1 MFDLALNSNFSVHL
15 DDRNDLATVE
25 GRDAFE
31 QSVVIRLTEF
41 MNESLPGL
49 TDGQTLKEKIRLEVS
64 RVARDHDELDSIA
77 SLTISEKEDQPD
89 TFTVQLVYESEQ
101 SFSTDIAAE

>member
-25 GRDAFE
+25 GREAFE
-31 QSVVIRLTEF
+31 QSVVVLLTEF
-41 MNESLPGL
+41 MHERLPGL
-49 TDGQTLKEKIRLEVS
+49 SEGQTLKQKIRLEVS

-77 SLTISEKEDQPD
+77 SLNIREKPGEPD
-89 TFTVQLVYESEQ
+89 TYLVQIIYESGQ
-101 SFSTDIAAE
+101 DFSTDIPAE